1 MTAKVAVQIPVKC
14 APSERVVGK
23 NFRALGGV
31 PLAARFIAGMLDGLA
46 DEFYDNWD
54 LWLDT
59 EDFDAAS
66 QKLVPELNKRAYT
79 GFLRVHDR
87 SPRFAEPWSNGN
99 HLLTQFACAH
109 PDYDY
114 YVQCFV
120 TAPFLRAETVRAMVE
135 ALIRKQSLGHD
146 FALLVTPAPGL
157 YWDDT
162 GASYDATRPEGFG
175 RLQDSPPM
183 RETTGAYV
191 VTRDDAL
198 RLNRRVG
205 DKPLLYPCPPGEDF
219 DLDDEADWA
228 EAVRRVEAAE

>member
-1 MTAKVAVQIPVKC
+1 MDVKVAVQIPVKC
-14 APSERVVGK
+14 APSERCSGK
-23 NFRALGGV
+23 NFRELGGV
-31 PLAARFIAGMLDGLA
+31 PLFVRHLREIAKLPD
-46 DEFYDNWD
+46 DWSVFV
-54 LWLDT
+54 DT
-59 EDFDAAS
+59 ENQNLLGEHLSRFDGRP
-66 QKLVPELNKRAYT
+66 VPTRGAFHKR
-79 GFLRVHDR
+79 H
-87 SPRFAEPWSNGN
+87 PCFAEPWANGN

-135 ALIRKQSLGHD
+135 ALIDKQGLGHD
-146 FALLVTPAPGL
+146 SAFLGTPAPGL

-191 VTRDDAL
+191 VTRDVAL
-198 RLNRRVG
+198 RLNRRIG

-219 DLDDEADWA
+219 DLDDEADWD
-228 EAVRRVEAAE
+228 EAVRRVEAIG